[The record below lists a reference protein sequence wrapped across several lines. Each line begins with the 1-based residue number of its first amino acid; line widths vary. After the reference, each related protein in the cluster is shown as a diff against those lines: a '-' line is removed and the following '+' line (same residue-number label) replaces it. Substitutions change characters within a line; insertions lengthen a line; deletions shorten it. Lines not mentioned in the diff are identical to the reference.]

1 MISQSLIGKLEKI
14 FIMYNSIISTDFQ
27 FNSQISKYEGKV
39 RDVYHLEDKI
49 IMIVTDRVSCFDVI
63 LPKPIPFKGQILN
76 QISEKFLKMTKDI
89 IPNWVESIPDP
100 NVTIGKKCNPFDV
113 EMVIRG
119 YLSGHAWREY
129 KLGKRELCG
138 VELPNGMKENDKFP
152 SPIITPTS
160 KAQIGHDKDLSKDD
174 IIQSGIINKS
184 DYIKL
189 EEVTYALFEKGTE
202 YAKSRELLLADTKYE
217 FGLYNEKVHLI
228 DEIHTPDSSRYF
240 YEETYEELQYQGE
253 KQRQLS
259 KEFLREWLIENGF
272 QGNEGE
278 EVPEMND
285 QIVNSVSER
294 YIELYENLIGEKFEK
309 RNTIDILNQI
319 EKNVNTAI

>member
-1 MISQSLIGKLEKI
+1 
-14 FIMYNSIISTDFQ
+14 MYNSIISTDFQ

-100 NVTIGKKCNPFDV
+100 NVTIGKKCHPFDV

>member
-1 MISQSLIGKLEKI
+1 
-14 FIMYNSIISTDFQ
+14 MYNGIFSTDFQ
-27 FNSQISKYEGKV
+27 FNNQISKYEGKV
-39 RDVYHLEDKI
+39 RDVYHLDNKI
-49 IMIVTDRVSCFDVI
+49 VMIVTDRVSCFDVI

-76 QISEKFLKMTKDI
+76 QIAKKFLKITKDI
-89 IPNWVESIPDP
+89 VPNWVESVPDP
-100 NVTIGKKCNPFDV
+100 NATIGKKCNPFEI

-152 SPIITPTS
+152 SPIITPSS
-160 KAQIGHDKDLSKDD
+160 KAQVGHDIDLSKDE
-174 IIQSGIINKS
+174 IIQSNLISKS
-184 DYIKL
+184 DYKKL
-189 EEVTYALFEKGTE
+189 EEFTYALFEKGTE
-202 YAKSRELLLADTKYE
+202 YAKSRGLLLIDTKYE
-217 FGLYNEKVHLI
+217 FGLYNEKILLI

-240 YEETYEELQYQGE
+240 YEESYKKLQDKGK

-259 KEFLREWLIENGF
+259 KEFLREWLIENEF

-285 QIVNSVSER
+285 EIINSVSER

-319 EKNVNTAI
+319 EKNVNKVI

>member
-1 MISQSLIGKLEKI
+1 
-14 FIMYNSIISTDFQ
+14 MYNGIISTDFQ

-49 IMIVTDRVSCFDVI
+49 IMVVTDRVSCFDVI
-63 LPKPIPFKGQILN
+63 LPKPIPYKGQILN
-76 QISEKFLKMTKDI
+76 QIAEKFLKMTKNI
-89 IPNWVESIPDP
+89 VPNWVESVPDP
-100 NVTIGKKCNPFDV
+100 NVTIGKKCNPFDI

-160 KAQIGHDKDLSKDD
+160 KAQVGHDMDLSKDD
-174 IIQSGIINKS
+174 IIQSGLINKS
-184 DYIKL
+184 DYNKL
-189 EEVTYALFEKGTE
+189 EEFTYALFETGTN
-202 YAKSRELLLADTKYE
+202 YAKSRGLLLVDTKYE
-217 FGLYNEKVHLI
+217 FAVYNEKIHII

-240 YEETYEELQYQGE
+240 YEESYEDLQSKGE

-285 QIVNSVSER
+285 SIISSVSER

-319 EKNVNTAI
+319 EQNVNKVI

>member
-1 MISQSLIGKLEKI
+1 
-14 FIMYNSIISTDFQ
+14 MYNGIFSTDFQ
-27 FNSQISKYEGKV
+27 FNNQISKYEGKV
-39 RDVYHLEDKI
+39 RDVYHLDNKI
-49 IMIVTDRVSCFDVI
+49 VMIVTDRVSCFDVI

-76 QISEKFLKMTKDI
+76 QIAKKFLKITKDI
-89 IPNWVESIPDP
+89 VPNWVESVPDP
-100 NVTIGKKCNPFDV
+100 NVTIGKKCNPFEV

-152 SPIITPTS
+152 SPIITPSS
-160 KAQIGHDKDLSKDD
+160 KAQVGHDIDLSKDE
-174 IIQSGIINKS
+174 IIQSNLINKS
-184 DYIKL
+184 DYKKI
-189 EEVTYALFEKGTE
+189 EEFTYTLFEKGTE
-202 YAKSRELLLADTKYE
+202 YAKSRGLLLVDTKYE
-217 FGLYNEKVHLI
+217 FGLYNGKVLLI

-240 YEETYEELQYQGE
+240 YEESYQKLQDEGE
-253 KQRQLS
+253 KQKQLS

-272 QGNEGE
+272 QGKEGE

-285 QIVNSVSER
+285 EIVNSVSER

-319 EKNVNTAI
+319 EENVNKVI

>member
-1 MISQSLIGKLEKI
+1 
-14 FIMYNSIISTDFQ
+14 MYNGIFSTDFQ

-39 RDVYHLEDKI
+39 RDVYHLDDKI
-49 IMIVTDRVSCFDVI
+49 VMVVTDRVSCFDVI

-76 QISEKFLKMTKDI
+76 QIAKKFLKITKDI
-89 IPNWVESIPDP
+89 VPNWVESVPDP
-100 NVTIGKKCNPFDV
+100 NVTIGKKCNPFEV

-152 SPIITPTS
+152 SPIITPSS
-160 KAQIGHDKDLSKDD
+160 KAQVGHDIDLSKDE
-174 IIQSGIINKS
+174 IIQSNLINKS
-184 DYIKL
+184 DYKKI
-189 EEVTYALFEKGTE
+189 EEFTYTLFEKGTE
-202 YAKSRELLLADTKYE
+202 YAKSRGLLLVDTKYE
-217 FGLYNEKVHLI
+217 FGLYNGKVLLI

-240 YEETYEELQYQGE
+240 YEESYQKLQDEGE
-253 KQRQLS
+253 KQKQLS

-272 QGNEGE
+272 QGKEGE

-285 QIVNSVSER
+285 EIVNSVSER

-319 EKNVNTAI
+319 EKNVNKVI

>member
-1 MISQSLIGKLEKI
+1 
-14 FIMYNSIISTDFQ
+14 MYNSIFSTDFQ
-27 FNSQISKYEGKV
+27 FNNQISKYEGKV
-39 RDVYHLEDKI
+39 RDVYHLDNKI
-49 IMIVTDRVSCFDVI
+49 VMIVTDRVSCFDVI

-76 QISEKFLKMTKDI
+76 QIAKKFLKITKDI
-89 IPNWVESIPDP
+89 VPNWVESVPDP
-100 NVTIGKKCNPFDV
+100 NATIGKKCNPFEI

-152 SPIITPTS
+152 SPIITPSS
-160 KAQIGHDKDLSKDD
+160 KAQVGHDIDLSKDE
-174 IIQSGIINKS
+174 IIQSNLISKS
-184 DYIKL
+184 DYKKL
-189 EEVTYALFEKGTE
+189 EEFTYALFEKGTE
-202 YAKSRELLLADTKYE
+202 YAKSRGLLLIDTKYE
-217 FGLYNEKVHLI
+217 FGLYNEKILLI

-240 YEETYEELQYQGE
+240 YEESYEKLQDKGE

-259 KEFLREWLIENGF
+259 KEFLREWLIENEF

-285 QIVNSVSER
+285 EIINSVSER

-319 EKNVNTAI
+319 EKNVNKVI

>member
-1 MISQSLIGKLEKI
+1 
-14 FIMYNSIISTDFQ
+14 MYNGIFSTDFQ
-27 FNSQISKYEGKV
+27 FNNQISKYEGKV
-39 RDVYHLEDKI
+39 RDVYHLDNKI
-49 IMIVTDRVSCFDVI
+49 VMIVTDRVSCFDVI

-76 QISEKFLKMTKDI
+76 QIAKKFLKITKDI
-89 IPNWVESIPDP
+89 VPNWVESVPDP
-100 NVTIGKKCNPFDV
+100 NATIGKKCNPFEI

-152 SPIITPTS
+152 SPIITPSS
-160 KAQIGHDKDLSKDD
+160 KAQVGHDIDLSKDE
-174 IIQSGIINKS
+174 IIQSNLISKS
-184 DYIKL
+184 DYKKL
-189 EEVTYALFEKGTE
+189 EEFTYALFEKGTK
-202 YAKSRELLLADTKYE
+202 YAKSRGLLLIDTKYE
-217 FGLYNEKVHLI
+217 FGLYNEKILLI

-240 YEETYEELQYQGE
+240 YEESYEKLQDKGE

-259 KEFLREWLIENGF
+259 KEFLREWLIENEF

-285 QIVNSVSER
+285 EIINSVSER

-319 EKNVNTAI
+319 EKNVNKVI

>member
-1 MISQSLIGKLEKI
+1 
-14 FIMYNSIISTDFQ
+14 MYNGIFSTDFQ
-27 FNSQISKYEGKV
+27 FNNQISKYEGKV
-39 RDVYHLEDKI
+39 RDVYHLDNKI
-49 IMIVTDRVSCFDVI
+49 VMIVTDRVSCFDVI

-76 QISEKFLKMTKDI
+76 QIAKKFLKITKDI
-89 IPNWVESIPDP
+89 VPNWVESVPDP
-100 NVTIGKKCNPFDV
+100 NATIGKKCNPFEI

-152 SPIITPTS
+152 SPIITPSS
-160 KAQIGHDKDLSKDD
+160 KAQVGHDIDLSKDE
-174 IIQSGIINKS
+174 IIQSNLISKS
-184 DYIKL
+184 DYKKL
-189 EEVTYALFEKGTE
+189 EEFTYALFEKGTE
-202 YAKSRELLLADTKYE
+202 YAKSRGLLLIDTKYE
-217 FGLYNEKVHLI
+217 FGLYNEKILLI

-240 YEETYEELQYQGE
+240 YEESYEKLQDKGE

-285 QIVNSVSER
+285 SIISSVSER

-319 EKNVNTAI
+319 EKNVNKVI

>member
-1 MISQSLIGKLEKI
+1 
-14 FIMYNSIISTDFQ
+14 MYNGIFSTDFQ

-49 IMIVTDRVSCFDVI
+49 VMVVTDRVSCFDVI

-76 QISEKFLKMTKDI
+76 QIAKKFLKITKDI
-89 IPNWVESIPDP
+89 VPNWVESVPDP
-100 NVTIGKKCNPFDV
+100 NVTIGKKCNPFEV

-152 SPIITPTS
+152 SPIITPSS
-160 KAQIGHDKDLSKDD
+160 KAQVGHDIDLSKDE
-174 IIQSGIINKS
+174 IIQSNLINKS
-184 DYIKL
+184 DYKKI
-189 EEVTYALFEKGTE
+189 EEFTYTLFEKGTE
-202 YAKSRELLLADTKYE
+202 YAKSRGLLLVDTKYE
-217 FGLYNEKVHLI
+217 FGLYNGKVLLI

-240 YEETYEELQYQGE
+240 YEESYQKLQDKGE
-253 KQRQLS
+253 KQKQLS

-272 QGNEGE
+272 QGKEGE

-285 QIVNSVSER
+285 EIVNSVSER

-319 EKNVNTAI
+319 EENVNKAI

>member
-1 MISQSLIGKLEKI
+1 
-14 FIMYNSIISTDFQ
+14 MYNGIFSTDFQ
-27 FNSQISKYEGKV
+27 FNNQISKYEGKV
-39 RDVYHLEDKI
+39 RDVYHLDNKI
-49 IMIVTDRVSCFDVI
+49 VMIVTDRVSCFDVI

-76 QISEKFLKMTKDI
+76 QIAKKFLKITKDI
-89 IPNWVESIPDP
+89 VPNWVESVPDP
-100 NVTIGKKCNPFDV
+100 NATIGKKCNPFEV

-152 SPIITPTS
+152 SPIITPSS
-160 KAQIGHDKDLSKDD
+160 KAQVGHDIDLSKDE
-174 IIQSGIINKS
+174 IIQSNLISKS
-184 DYIKL
+184 DYKKL
-189 EEVTYALFEKGTE
+189 EEFTYALFEKGTE
-202 YAKSRELLLADTKYE
+202 YAKSRGLLLIDTKYE
-217 FGLYNEKVHLI
+217 FGLYNEKILLI

-240 YEETYEELQYQGE
+240 YEESYESLQYKGE

-259 KEFLREWLIENGF
+259 KEFLREWLIENEF

-285 QIVNSVSER
+285 EIINSVSER

-319 EKNVNTAI
+319 EKNVNKVI

>member
-1 MISQSLIGKLEKI
+1 
-14 FIMYNSIISTDFQ
+14 MYNGIFSTDFQ

-49 IMIVTDRVSCFDVI
+49 VMVVTDRVSCFDVI

-76 QISEKFLKMTKDI
+76 QIAKKFLKITKDI
-89 IPNWVESIPDP
+89 VPNWVESVPDP
-100 NVTIGKKCNPFDV
+100 NVTIGKKCNPFEV

-152 SPIITPTS
+152 SPIITPSS
-160 KAQIGHDKDLSKDD
+160 KAQVGHDIDLSKDE
-174 IIQSGIINKS
+174 IIQSNLINKS
-184 DYIKL
+184 DYKKI
-189 EEVTYALFEKGTE
+189 EEFTYTLFEKGTE
-202 YAKSRELLLADTKYE
+202 YAKSRGLLLVDTKYE
-217 FGLYNEKVHLI
+217 FGLYNGKVLLI

-240 YEETYEELQYQGE
+240 YEESYEKLQDKGE

-272 QGNEGE
+272 QGKEGE

-285 QIVNSVSER
+285 EIVNSVSER

-319 EKNVNTAI
+319 EENVNKVI

>member
-1 MISQSLIGKLEKI
+1 
-14 FIMYNSIISTDFQ
+14 MYNGIFSTDFQ
-27 FNSQISKYEGKV
+27 FNNQISKYEGKV
-39 RDVYHLEDKI
+39 RDVYHLDNKI
-49 IMIVTDRVSCFDVI
+49 VMIVTDRVSCFDVI

-76 QISEKFLKMTKDI
+76 QIAKKFLKITKDLV
-89 IPNWVESIPDP
+89 PNWVESVPDP
-100 NVTIGKKCNPFDV
+100 NVTIGKKCSPFEI

-152 SPIITPTS
+152 SPIITPSS
-160 KAQIGHDKDLSKDD
+160 KAQVGHDIDLSKDE
-174 IIQSGIINKS
+174 IIQSNLINKS
-184 DYIKL
+184 DYKKI
-189 EEVTYALFEKGTE
+189 EEFTYTLFEKGTE
-202 YAKSRELLLADTKYE
+202 YAKSRGLLLVDTKYE
-217 FGLYNEKVHLI
+217 FGLYNGKVLLI

-240 YEETYEELQYQGE
+240 YEESYEKLQDKGE

-259 KEFLREWLIENGF
+259 KEFLREWLIENEF

-285 QIVNSVSER
+285 EIINSVSER

-319 EKNVNTAI
+319 EENVNKVI

>member
-1 MISQSLIGKLEKI
+1 
-14 FIMYNSIISTDFQ
+14 MYNGIFSTDFQ
-27 FNSQISKYEGKV
+27 FNNQISKYEGKV
-39 RDVYHLEDKI
+39 RDVYHLDNKI
-49 IMIVTDRVSCFDVI
+49 VMIVTDRVSCFDVI

-76 QISEKFLKMTKDI
+76 QIAKKFLKITKDI
-89 IPNWVESIPDP
+89 VPNWVESVPDP
-100 NVTIGKKCNPFDV
+100 NATIGKKCNPFEI

-152 SPIITPTS
+152 SPIITPSS
-160 KAQIGHDKDLSKDD
+160 KAQVGHDIDLSKDE
-174 IIQSGIINKS
+174 IIQSNLISKS
-184 DYIKL
+184 DYKKL
-189 EEVTYALFEKGTE
+189 EEFTYALFEKGTE
-202 YAKSRELLLADTKYE
+202 YAKSRGLLLIDTKYE
-217 FGLYNEKVHLI
+217 FGLYNEKILLI

-240 YEETYEELQYQGE
+240 YEESYEKLQDKGE

-259 KEFLREWLIENGF
+259 KEFLREWLIENEF

-285 QIVNSVSER
+285 EIINSVSER

-319 EKNVNTAI
+319 EQNVNKVI

>member
-1 MISQSLIGKLEKI
+1 
-14 FIMYNSIISTDFQ
+14 MYNGIFSTDFQ

-39 RDVYHLEDKI
+39 RDVYHLDDKI
-49 IMIVTDRVSCFDVI
+49 VMVVTDRVSCFDVI

-76 QISEKFLKMTKDI
+76 QIAKKFLKITKDI
-89 IPNWVESIPDP
+89 VPNWVESVPDP
-100 NVTIGKKCNPFDV
+100 NVTIGKKCNPFEV

-152 SPIITPTS
+152 SPIITPSS
-160 KAQIGHDKDLSKDD
+160 KAQVGHDIDLSKDE
-174 IIQSGIINKS
+174 IIQSNLINKS
-184 DYIKL
+184 DYKKI
-189 EEVTYALFEKGTE
+189 EEFTYTLFEKGTE
-202 YAKSRELLLADTKYE
+202 YAKSRGLLLVDTKYE
-217 FGLYNEKVHLI
+217 FGLYNGKVLLI

-240 YEETYEELQYQGE
+240 YEESYQKLQDEGE
-253 KQRQLS
+253 KQKQLS

-272 QGNEGE
+272 QGKEGE

-285 QIVNSVSER
+285 EIVNSVSER

-309 RNTIDILNQI
+309 RNTINILNQI
-319 EKNVNTAI
+319 EENVNKVI

>member
-1 MISQSLIGKLEKI
+1 
-14 FIMYNSIISTDFQ
+14 MYNGIFSTDFQ
-27 FNSQISKYEGKV
+27 FNNQISKYEGKV
-39 RDVYHLEDKI
+39 RDVYHLDNKI
-49 IMIVTDRVSCFDVI
+49 VMIVTDRVSCFDVI

-76 QISEKFLKMTKDI
+76 QIAKKFLKITKDI
-89 IPNWVESIPDP
+89 VPNWVESVPDP
-100 NVTIGKKCNPFDV
+100 NATIGKKCNPFEI

-152 SPIITPTS
+152 SPIITPSS
-160 KAQIGHDKDLSKDD
+160 KAQVGHDIDLSKDE
-174 IIQSGIINKS
+174 IIQSNLISKS
-184 DYIKL
+184 DYKKL
-189 EEVTYALFEKGTE
+189 EEFTYALFEKGTE
-202 YAKSRELLLADTKYE
+202 YAKSRGLLLIDTKYE
-217 FGLYNEKVHLI
+217 FGLYNEKILLI

-240 YEETYEELQYQGE
+240 YEESYEKLQDKGE

-259 KEFLREWLIENGF
+259 KEFLREWLIENEF

-285 QIVNSVSER
+285 EIINSVSER

-319 EKNVNTAI
+319 EKNVNKVI

>member
-1 MISQSLIGKLEKI
+1 
-14 FIMYNSIISTDFQ
+14 MYNGIFSTDFQ
-27 FNSQISKYEGKV
+27 FNNQISKYEGKV
-39 RDVYHLEDKI
+39 RDVYHLDNKI
-49 IMIVTDRVSCFDVI
+49 VMIVTDRVSCFDVI

-76 QISEKFLKMTKDI
+76 QIAKKFLKITKDI
-89 IPNWVESIPDP
+89 VPNWVESVPDP
-100 NVTIGKKCNPFDV
+100 NATIGKKCNPFEV

-152 SPIITPTS
+152 SPIITPSS
-160 KAQIGHDKDLSKDD
+160 KAQVGHDIDLSKDE
-174 IIQSGIINKS
+174 IIQSNLISKS
-184 DYIKL
+184 DYKKL
-189 EEVTYALFEKGTE
+189 EEFTYALFEKGTE
-202 YAKSRELLLADTKYE
+202 YAKSRGLLLIDTKYE
-217 FGLYNEKVHLI
+217 FGLYNEKILLI

-240 YEETYEELQYQGE
+240 YEESYEKLQDKGE

-259 KEFLREWLIENGF
+259 KEFLREWLIENEF

-285 QIVNSVSER
+285 EIINSVSER

-319 EKNVNTAI
+319 EKNVNKVI

>member
-1 MISQSLIGKLEKI
+1 
-14 FIMYNSIISTDFQ
+14 MYNGIFSTDFQ
-27 FNSQISKYEGKV
+27 FNNQISKYEGKV
-39 RDVYHLEDKI
+39 RDVYHLDNKI
-49 IMIVTDRVSCFDVI
+49 VMIVTDRVSCFDVI
-63 LPKPIPFKGQILN
+63 LPKSIPFKGQILN
-76 QISEKFLKMTKDI
+76 QIAKKFLKITKDI
-89 IPNWVESIPDP
+89 VPNWVESVPDP
-100 NVTIGKKCNPFDV
+100 NATIGKKCNPFEI

-152 SPIITPTS
+152 SPIITPSS
-160 KAQIGHDKDLSKDD
+160 KAQVGHDIDLSKDE
-174 IIQSGIINKS
+174 IIQSNLISKS
-184 DYIKL
+184 DYKKL
-189 EEVTYALFEKGTE
+189 EEFTYALFEKGTE
-202 YAKSRELLLADTKYE
+202 YAKSRGLLLIDTKYE
-217 FGLYNEKVHLI
+217 FGLYNEKILLI

-240 YEETYEELQYQGE
+240 YEESYEKLQDKGE

-259 KEFLREWLIENGF
+259 KEFLREWLIENEF

-285 QIVNSVSER
+285 EIINSVSER

-319 EKNVNTAI
+319 EKNVNKVI

>member
-1 MISQSLIGKLEKI
+1 
-14 FIMYNSIISTDFQ
+14 MYNGIFSTDFQ
-27 FNSQISKYEGKV
+27 FNNQISKYEGKV
-39 RDVYHLEDKI
+39 RDVYHLDNKI
-49 IMIVTDRVSCFDVI
+49 VMIVTDRVSCFDVI

-76 QISEKFLKMTKDI
+76 QIAKKFLKITKDI
-89 IPNWVESIPDP
+89 VPNWVESVPDP
-100 NVTIGKKCNPFDV
+100 NATIGKKCNPFEI

-152 SPIITPTS
+152 SPIITPSS
-160 KAQIGHDKDLSKDD
+160 KAQVGHDIDLSKDE
-174 IIQSGIINKS
+174 IIQSNLISKS
-184 DYIKL
+184 NYKKL
-189 EEVTYALFEKGTE
+189 EEFTYALFEKGTE
-202 YAKSRELLLADTKYE
+202 YAKSRGLLLIDTKYE
-217 FGLYNEKVHLI
+217 FGLYNEKILLI

-240 YEETYEELQYQGE
+240 YEESYEKLQDKGE

-259 KEFLREWLIENGF
+259 KEFLREWLIENEF

-285 QIVNSVSER
+285 EIINSVSER

-319 EKNVNTAI
+319 EKNVNKVI

>member
-1 MISQSLIGKLEKI
+1 
-14 FIMYNSIISTDFQ
+14 MYNGIYSTDFQ
-27 FNSQISKYEGKV
+27 FNNQISKYEGKV
-39 RDVYHLEDKI
+39 RDVYHLDNKI
-49 IMIVTDRVSCFDVI
+49 VMIVTDRVSCFDVI

-76 QISEKFLKMTKDI
+76 QIAKKFLKITKDI
-89 IPNWVESIPDP
+89 VPNWVESVPDP
-100 NVTIGKKCNPFDV
+100 NATIGKKCNPFEI

-152 SPIITPTS
+152 SPIITPSS
-160 KAQIGHDKDLSKDD
+160 KAQVGHDIDLSKDE
-174 IIQSGIINKS
+174 IIQSNLISKS
-184 DYIKL
+184 DYKKL
-189 EEVTYALFEKGTE
+189 EEFTYALFEKGTE
-202 YAKSRELLLADTKYE
+202 YAKSRGLLLIDSKYE
-217 FGLYNEKVHLI
+217 FGLYNEKILLI

-240 YEETYEELQYQGE
+240 YEQSYEELQDKGE

-259 KEFLREWLIENGF
+259 KEFLREWLIENEF

-285 QIVNSVSER
+285 EIINSVSER

-319 EKNVNTAI
+319 EKNVNKVI

>member
-1 MISQSLIGKLEKI
+1 
-14 FIMYNSIISTDFQ
+14 MYNGIFSTDFQ

-49 IMIVTDRVSCFDVI
+49 VMVVTDRVSCFDVI

-76 QISEKFLKMTKDI
+76 QIAKKFLKITKDI
-89 IPNWVESIPDP
+89 VPNWVESVPDP
-100 NVTIGKKCNPFDV
+100 NVTIGKKCNPFEV

-152 SPIITPTS
+152 SPIITPSS
-160 KAQIGHDKDLSKDD
+160 KAQVGHDIDLSKDE
-174 IIQSGIINKS
+174 IIQSNLINKS
-184 DYIKL
+184 DYKKI
-189 EEVTYALFEKGTE
+189 EEFTYTLFEKGTE
-202 YAKSRELLLADTKYE
+202 YAKSRGLLLVDTKYE
-217 FGLYNEKVHLI
+217 FGLYNGKVLLI

-240 YEETYEELQYQGE
+240 YEESYQKLQDEGE
-253 KQRQLS
+253 KQKQLS

-272 QGNEGE
+272 QGKEGE

-285 QIVNSVSER
+285 EIVNSVSER

-319 EKNVNTAI
+319 EENVNKVI

>member
-1 MISQSLIGKLEKI
+1 
-14 FIMYNSIISTDFQ
+14 MYNGIFSTDFQ

-49 IMIVTDRVSCFDVI
+49 VMVVTDRVSCFDVI

-76 QISEKFLKMTKDI
+76 QIAKKFLKITKDI
-89 IPNWVESIPDP
+89 VPNWVESVPDP
-100 NVTIGKKCNPFDV
+100 NVTIGKKCNPFEV

-152 SPIITPTS
+152 SPIITPSS
-160 KAQIGHDKDLSKDD
+160 KAQVGHDIDLSKDE
-174 IIQSGIINKS
+174 IIQSNLINKS
-184 DYIKL
+184 DYKKI
-189 EEVTYALFEKGTE
+189 EEFTYTLFEKGTE
-202 YAKSRELLLADTKYE
+202 YAKSRGLLLVDTKYE
-217 FGLYNEKVHLI
+217 FGLYNGKVLLI

-240 YEETYEELQYQGE
+240 YEESYQKLQDEGE
-253 KQRQLS
+253 KQKQLS

-272 QGNEGE
+272 QGKEGE

-285 QIVNSVSER
+285 EIVNSVSER

-309 RNTIDILNQI
+309 RNTINILNQI
-319 EKNVNTAI
+319 EENVNKVI

>member
-1 MISQSLIGKLEKI
+1 
-14 FIMYNSIISTDFQ
+14 MYNGIFSTDFQ
-27 FNSQISKYEGKV
+27 FNNQISKYEGKV
-39 RDVYHLEDKI
+39 RDVYHLDNKI
-49 IMIVTDRVSCFDVI
+49 VMIVTDRVSCFDVI

-76 QISEKFLKMTKDI
+76 QIAKKFLKITKDI
-89 IPNWVESIPDP
+89 VPNWVESVPDP
-100 NVTIGKKCNPFDV
+100 NATIGKKCNPFEV

-152 SPIITPTS
+152 SPIITPSS
-160 KAQIGHDKDLSKDD
+160 KAQVGHDIDLSKDE
-174 IIQSGIINKS
+174 IIQSNLISKS
-184 DYIKL
+184 DYKKL
-189 EEVTYALFEKGTE
+189 EEFTYALFEKGTE
-202 YAKSRELLLADTKYE
+202 YAKSRGLLLIDSKYE
-217 FGLYNEKVHLI
+217 FGLYNEKILLI

-240 YEETYEELQYQGE
+240 YEQSYEELQDKGE

-259 KEFLREWLIENGF
+259 KEFLREWLIENEF

-285 QIVNSVSER
+285 EIINSVSER

-319 EKNVNTAI
+319 EKNVNKVI

>member
-1 MISQSLIGKLEKI
+1 
-14 FIMYNSIISTDFQ
+14 MYNGIFSTDFQ
-27 FNSQISKYEGKV
+27 FNNQISKYEGKV
-39 RDVYHLEDKI
+39 RDVYHLDNKI
-49 IMIVTDRVSCFDVI
+49 VMIVTDRVSCFDVI

-76 QISEKFLKMTKDI
+76 QIAKKFLKITKDI
-89 IPNWVESIPDP
+89 VPNWVESVPDP
-100 NVTIGKKCNPFDV
+100 NATIGKKCNPFEI

-152 SPIITPTS
+152 SPIITPSS
-160 KAQIGHDKDLSKDD
+160 KAQVGHDIDLSKDE
-174 IIQSGIINKS
+174 IIKSNLISKS
-184 DYIKL
+184 DYKKL
-189 EEVTYALFEKGTE
+189 EEFTYALFEKGTE
-202 YAKSRELLLADTKYE
+202 YAKSRGLLLIDTKYE
-217 FGLYNEKVHLI
+217 FGLYNEKILLI

-240 YEETYEELQYQGE
+240 YEESYEKLQDKGE

-259 KEFLREWLIENGF
+259 KEFLREWLIENEF

-285 QIVNSVSER
+285 EIINSVSER

-319 EKNVNTAI
+319 EKNVNKVI

>member
-1 MISQSLIGKLEKI
+1 
-14 FIMYNSIISTDFQ
+14 MYNGIFSTDFQ

-49 IMIVTDRVSCFDVI
+49 VMVVTDRVSCFDVI

-76 QISEKFLKMTKDI
+76 QIAKKFLKITKDI
-89 IPNWVESIPDP
+89 VPNWVESVPDP
-100 NVTIGKKCNPFDV
+100 NATIGKKCNPFEI

-152 SPIITPTS
+152 SPIITPSS
-160 KAQIGHDKDLSKDD
+160 KAQVGHDIDLSKDE
-174 IIQSGIINKS
+174 IIQSNLISKS
-184 DYIKL
+184 DYKKL
-189 EEVTYALFEKGTE
+189 EEFTYALFEKGTE
-202 YAKSRELLLADTKYE
+202 YAKSRGLLLIDTKYE
-217 FGLYNEKVHLI
+217 FGLYNEKILLI

-240 YEETYEELQYQGE
+240 YEESYEKLQDKGE

-259 KEFLREWLIENGF
+259 KEFLREWLIENEF

-285 QIVNSVSER
+285 EIINSVSER

-319 EKNVNTAI
+319 EKNVNKVI

>member
-1 MISQSLIGKLEKI
+1 
-14 FIMYNSIISTDFQ
+14 MYNGIFSTDFQ
-27 FNSQISKYEGKV
+27 FNNQISKYEGKV
-39 RDVYHLEDKI
+39 RDVYHLDNKI
-49 IMIVTDRVSCFDVI
+49 VMIVTDRVSCFDVI

-76 QISEKFLKMTKDI
+76 QIAKKFLKITKDI
-89 IPNWVESIPDP
+89 VPNWVESVPDP
-100 NVTIGKKCNPFDV
+100 NATIGKKCNPFEI

-152 SPIITPTS
+152 SPIITPSS
-160 KAQIGHDKDLSKDD
+160 KAQVGHDIDLSKDE
-174 IIQSGIINKS
+174 IIQSNLISKS
-184 DYIKL
+184 DYKKL
-189 EEVTYALFEKGTE
+189 EEFTYALFEKGTE
-202 YAKSRELLLADTKYE
+202 YAKSRGLLLIDSKYE
-217 FGLYNEKVHLI
+217 FGLYNEKILLI

-240 YEETYEELQYQGE
+240 YEQSYEELQDKGE

-259 KEFLREWLIENGF
+259 KEFLREWLIENEF

-285 QIVNSVSER
+285 EIINSVSER

-319 EKNVNTAI
+319 EKNVNKVI

>member
-1 MISQSLIGKLEKI
+1 
-14 FIMYNSIISTDFQ
+14 MYNGIFSTDFQ
-27 FNSQISKYEGKV
+27 FNNQISKYEGKV
-39 RDVYHLEDKI
+39 RDVYHLDNKI
-49 IMIVTDRVSCFDVI
+49 VMIVTDRVSCFDVI

-76 QISEKFLKMTKDI
+76 QIAKKFLKITKDI
-89 IPNWVESIPDP
+89 VPNWVESVPDP
-100 NVTIGKKCNPFDV
+100 NATIGKKCNPFEI

-152 SPIITPTS
+152 SPIITPSS
-160 KAQIGHDKDLSKDD
+160 KAQVGHDIDLSKDE
-174 IIQSGIINKS
+174 IIQSNLISKS
-184 DYIKL
+184 DYKKL
-189 EEVTYALFEKGTE
+189 EEFTYALFEKGTE
-202 YAKSRELLLADTKYE
+202 YAKSRGLLLIDTKYE
-217 FGLYNEKVHLI
+217 FGLYNEKILLI

-240 YEETYEELQYQGE
+240 YEKSYEKLQDKGE

-259 KEFLREWLIENGF
+259 KEFLREWLIENEF

-285 QIVNSVSER
+285 EIINSVSER

-319 EKNVNTAI
+319 EKNVNKVI

>member
-1 MISQSLIGKLEKI
+1 
-14 FIMYNSIISTDFQ
+14 MYNSIISTDFQ

>member
-1 MISQSLIGKLEKI
+1 
-14 FIMYNSIISTDFQ
+14 MYNGIFSTDFQ

-49 IMIVTDRVSCFDVI
+49 VMVVTDRVSCFDVI

-76 QISEKFLKMTKDI
+76 QIAKKFLKITKDI
-89 IPNWVESIPDP
+89 VPNWVESVPDP
-100 NVTIGKKCNPFDV
+100 NVTIGKKCNPFEV

-152 SPIITPTS
+152 SPIITPSS
-160 KAQIGHDKDLSKDD
+160 KAQVGHDIDLSKDE
-174 IIQSGIINKS
+174 IIQSNLINKS
-184 DYIKL
+184 DYKKI
-189 EEVTYALFEKGTE
+189 EEFTYTLFEKGTE
-202 YAKSRELLLADTKYE
+202 YAKSRGLLLVDTKYE
-217 FGLYNEKVHLI
+217 FGLYNGKVLLI

-240 YEETYEELQYQGE
+240 YEESYQKLQDEGE
-253 KQRQLS
+253 KQKQLS

-272 QGNEGE
+272 QGKEGE

-285 QIVNSVSER
+285 EIVNSVSER

-319 EKNVNTAI
+319 EENVNKAI

>member
-1 MISQSLIGKLEKI
+1 
-14 FIMYNSIISTDFQ
+14 MYNGIFSTDFQ
-27 FNSQISKYEGKV
+27 FNSRISKYEGKV

-49 IMIVTDRVSCFDVI
+49 VMVVTDRVSCFDVI

-76 QISEKFLKMTKDI
+76 QIAKKFLKITKDI
-89 IPNWVESIPDP
+89 VPNWVESVPDP
-100 NVTIGKKCNPFDV
+100 NVTIGKKCNPFEV

-152 SPIITPTS
+152 SPIITPSS
-160 KAQIGHDKDLSKDD
+160 KAQVGHDIDLSKDE
-174 IIQSGIINKS
+174 IIQSNLINKS
-184 DYIKL
+184 DYKKI
-189 EEVTYALFEKGTE
+189 EEFTYTLFEKGTE
-202 YAKSRELLLADTKYE
+202 YAKSRGLLLVDTKYE
-217 FGLYNEKVHLI
+217 FGLYNGKVLLI

-240 YEETYEELQYQGE
+240 YEESYQKLQDEGE
-253 KQRQLS
+253 KQKQLS

-272 QGNEGE
+272 QGKEGE

-285 QIVNSVSER
+285 EIVNSVSER

-319 EKNVNTAI
+319 EENVNKVI